1 MRNHVW
7 RGAFSKWSFKMAHNP
22 PRFLEHTAVPQRAGV
37 GLKPEH
43 ARDIFDG
50 PAFDG
55 WFEAHAENYMG
66 AGGPPHR
73 FLTRIRERFPLSL
86 HGVGLSIGSED
97 GLSRDHLARLAA
109 VVLRYQP
116 GLVSEHLAWSS
127 HGAAH
132 LNDLLPLP
140 YTLRTLTRVALH
152 IDDVQVA
159 LRRQILIENPSTYIR
174 FQDEELAETEFL
186 RALVRRTGCG
196 LLLDVNNVFVSACN
210 HGFDPI
216 AYLDAFPMEH
226 VREIHLAGHETHT
239 DDPGLLIDTHSRPVS
254 ADVWAL
260 YAHAISRTGPI
271 PTLIEWD
278 NDVPSFADL
287 AAEAARADRLMG
299 VEATR
304 HAA

>member
-1 MRNHVW
+1 MTTKEPTQAAP
-7 RGAFSKWSFKMAHNP
+7 GAIP
-22 PRFLEHTAVPQRAGV
+22 PRAGV

-43 ARDIFDG
+43 ARDILDG
-50 PAFDG
+50 PAPEL

-73 FLTRIRERFPLSL
+73 FLTLIRENHPLSL
-86 HGVGLSIGSED
+86 HGVGLSIGSEG
-97 GLSRDHLARLAA
+97 GLSRRHLDRLAD
-109 VVLRYQP
+109 VVRRYEP

-152 IDDVQVA
+152 VDAAQVA
-159 LRRQILIENPSTYIR
+159 LRRKILIENPSTYVR
-174 FQDEELAETEFL
+174 FQDDDIPEPEFL

-196 LLLDVNNVFVSACN
+196 LLLDVNNVYVSARN
-210 HGFDPI
+210 HGFDPA

-226 VREIHLAGHETHT
+226 VQEIHLAGHEAHA
-239 DDPGLLIDTHSRPVS
+239 DDETLLIDTHGRPVAS
-254 ADVWAL
+254 EVWAL
-260 YAHAISRTGPI
+260 YERVIARTGPV

-278 NDVPSFADL
+278 NDLPAFSVL
-287 AAEAARADRLMG
+287 AEEAAAANRIMG
-299 VEATR
+299 VEAAR